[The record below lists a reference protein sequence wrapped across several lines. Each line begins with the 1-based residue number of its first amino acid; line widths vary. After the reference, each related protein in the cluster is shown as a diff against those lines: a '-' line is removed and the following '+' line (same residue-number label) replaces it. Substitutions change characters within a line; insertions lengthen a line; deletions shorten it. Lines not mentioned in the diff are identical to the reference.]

1 MPHDLSWDASGV
13 PNQAPPHTVLIALLV
28 ILTLLITAVG
38 GYAYSRLADEQRRET
53 EGTLT
58 LIAEQKRQ
66 QLENWLAQTRDDARL
81 FFTGKSFLL
90 QRLAAW
96 EGGGRQDVTL
106 LDLARERISEF
117 MEVRGW
123 SSLAVLDTR
132 GEPMILLGPTSIAA
146 HAGAVQ
152 EVLAHPRLLPVDLH
166 LNPQGQVEYGLLAP
180 MTLPGGRLLGV
191 AYLSWLADQSLF
203 PLIASWPVPTET
215 AETFLVRREGEEVLY
230 LTPLRHEATAALT
243 KRLPLATPALPSALA
258 ARGQEGILPEARDYR
273 NEPVLAYATAIAGSP
288 WVMVA
293 KIDQREAQAEIRET
307 AWVTALILALVLLLT
322 YITAFA
328 WWRRDQDRVLAVAR
342 EAKARLESEQH
353 WKRALDAAGHGVWDS
368 NLDTQRVSY
377 SPTWKHMLGYDEAAI
392 GDTFDAWEQLVH
404 PEDLARVWATVKAYL
419 AGETPRYESM
429 HRLRCQDGT
438 WKWFLDRGT
447 AFERDATGRPR
458 RMLGTNTDITPQKQ
472 AEAALAATNI
482 RLQGLLDTL
491 PVGVAFTDGL
501 DPGHIQTNLTLQRMF
516 ELPPAAEISASAP
529 DASAAG
535 RQVRYFHAGREL
547 GADELPLQR
556 VLAERQFIPP
566 LELEIALPSG
576 RHWIAEIT
584 GVPLRDDRGQLIGGL
599 AVLVDITAR
608 KRAEDD
614 LRASQERAEEAT
626 RAKSEFLAQM
636 SHEIRTPLYSMLGLA
651 QLIGRA
657 PLNPQQRDM
666 VGRIQTAGE
675 SLLGILNDIL
685 DMAKIEAN
693 HLQIQARPFDL
704 PTLLQRLANLYGP
717 TASQKGLS
725 FSLQVPPL
733 APHQVTGDDL
743 RLEQVLGNLISNAIK
758 FTEQGEVV
766 LQVQLLEA
774 SEEQWRLRFSVRDTG
789 IGIGPATLRNLFQ
802 PFIQAERGHGRRY
815 GGTGLGLTISKR
827 LVEMMNG
834 AMGVDSQPGKGSHF
848 WVELPFRLTRV
859 RRELPTA
866 AALPWVRGRSGLKD
880 LRVLVV
886 DDSPEHRDLMD
897 QALRME
903 GAEVTL
909 AREGTQA
916 IDCLKAHP
924 GGYDLVLM
932 DLQMPGMDGF
942 TATRMIRE
950 ELGLRE
956 LPIIALTAGVL
967 PEQRQA
973 ALDAGVDEI
982 LTKPIDLDQ
991 ITACLSIWV
1000 SPPAEATPTDIT
1012 APQGAESLHPSSDRA
1027 LWDPGPAASFPD
1039 IAGIN
1044 RRRVEQHLAGNRAI
1058 FLKLLRGFAAQFSQ
1072 VMAEIRADLDLDKRK
1087 EAAGR
1092 VHRLRGYAATIG
1104 AMGLGQQAGVVEEAI
1119 RRDETE
1125 LVEPLQ
1131 VLETELAALLA
1142 AIAPWT
1148 TASGNND
1155 QRDAD

>member
-1 MPHDLSWDASGV
+1 MPHDLTWDAARV
-13 PNQAPPHTVLIALLV
+13 PSQAPPHIVFIALLV

-38 GYAYSRLADEQRRET
+38 KYAYNRLADAQHRET

-106 LDLARERISEF
+106 LDLARERIAEF
-117 MEVRGW
+117 MEVRDW

-132 GEPMILLGPTSIAA
+132 GEPMILLGPTNFAA

-166 LNPQGQVEYGLLAP
+166 PNPQGQVEYGLLAP
-180 MTLPGGRLLGV
+180 MTLPDGRLLGV

-215 AETFLVRREGEEVLY
+215 AETYLVRYEGDELLY
-230 LTPLRHEATAALT
+230 LTPLRDEPNAALT
-243 KRLPLATPALPSALA
+243 KRLPLSTPHLAGALA
-258 ARGQEGILPEARDYR
+258 VQGQEGILPEARDDR
-273 NEPVLAYATAIAGSP
+273 GEPVLAYVTAIAGTP
-288 WVMVA
+288 WRMIA
-293 KIDQREAQAEIRET
+293 MIEQREAQAAIRET
-307 AWVTALILALVLLLT
+307 AWVTALNLGLVLLLT
-322 YITAFA
+322 YISAFA
-328 WWRRDQDRVLAVAR
+328 WWRRAQDRVLAVAR
-342 EAKARLESEQH
+342 EAHARLESEQR
-353 WKRALDAAGHGVWDS
+353 WKLALDAAGHGVWDAH
-368 NLDTQRVSY
+368 LDTQRVSY
-377 SPTWKHMLGYDEAAI
+377 SPTWKRMLGYDEGAI

-419 AGETPRYESM
+419 AGESPRYESV

-438 WKWFLDRGT
+438 WKWLLDRG
-447 AFERDATGRPR
+447 AVFERDAAGRPW
-458 RMLGTNTDITPQKQ
+458 RMLGTNTDITPQKE
-472 AEAALAATNI
+472 AEAALAANNI
-482 RLQGLLDTL
+482 RLQGLLDAL

-501 DPGHIQTNLTLQRMF
+501 DPGHIQINPTLQRLY
-516 ELPPAAEISASAP
+516 ELPPEAEISASAP

-535 RQVRYFHAGREL
+535 RQVRYFQAGREL
-547 GADELPLQR
+547 SADELPLQR
-556 VLAERQFIPP
+556 ALAERQIIPP

-576 RHWIAEIT
+576 RHWIAEVT
-584 GVPLRDDRGQLIGGL
+584 SVPLRDGTGQLIGGL

-636 SHEIRTPLYSMLGLA
+636 SHEIRTPLYSMLGMA
-651 QLIGRA
+651 QLIGRE
-657 PLNPQQRDM
+657 PLSAQQREM
-666 VGRIQTAGE
+666 VGRIQSAGH

-685 DMAKIEAN
+685 DLAKIEAN
-693 HLQIQARPFDL
+693 YLRINSRPFDL
-704 PTLLQRLANLYGP
+704 PALLRRLANLYGP
-717 TASQKGLS
+717 NASEKGLS

-733 APHQVTGDDL
+733 PPTQLAGDDL

-758 FTEQGEVV
+758 FTEQGEIGV
-766 LQVQLLEA
+766 QVQLLES
-774 SEEQWRLRFSVRDTG
+774 SEAQLRLRFSVLDTG
-789 IGIGPATLRNLFQ
+789 IGIAPATLRNLFH
-802 PFIQAERGHGRRY
+802 PFIQGEGGHGRRF
-815 GGTGLGLTISKR
+815 GGTGLGLAISKR

-834 AMGVDSQPGKGSHF
+834 AIGVDSQPGKGSRF
-848 WVELPFRLTRV
+848 WVELPFRLTRF
-859 RRELPTA
+859 RLEGAAA
-866 AALPWVRGRSGLKD
+866 AALPWVKGESRLRG

-886 DDSPEHRDLMD
+886 DDSAEHRDLMA
-897 QALRME
+897 QALGLEGVEVTQASE
-903 GAEVTL
+903 GA
-909 AREGTQA
+909 QA
-916 IDCLKAHP
+916 VDCLKAHP
-924 GGYDLVLM
+924 RGFDLVLM
-932 DLQMPGMDGF
+932 DLQMPVMDGF

-956 LPIIALTAGVL
+956 LPILALTAGVL

-991 ITACLSIWV
+991 IATRLPIKV
-1000 SPPAEATPTDIT
+1000 PPRTGDTQTDIR
-1012 APQGAESLHPSSDRA
+1012 APLLGESLHPFSDQA
-1027 LWDPGPAASFPD
+1027 LSEPGPAASFPD

-1044 RRRVEQHLAGNRAI
+1044 RRRVEKQLAGNRAI
-1058 FLKLLRGFAAQFSQ
+1058 FLKLLRGFVEKFSQ
-1072 VMAEIRADLDLDKRK
+1072 VMAEIRADLDEDRRE

-1092 VHRLRGYAATIG
+1092 AHRLRGYAATIG
-1104 AMGLGQQAGVVEEAI
+1104 AMGLGQQAGVLEEAI
-1119 RRDETE
+1119 RRGETD
-1125 LVEPLQ
+1125 LTDLLMVI
-1131 VLETELAALLA
+1131 ETELAALLS

-1148 TASGNND
+1148 TASGGND
-1155 QRDAD
+1155 HSDSG